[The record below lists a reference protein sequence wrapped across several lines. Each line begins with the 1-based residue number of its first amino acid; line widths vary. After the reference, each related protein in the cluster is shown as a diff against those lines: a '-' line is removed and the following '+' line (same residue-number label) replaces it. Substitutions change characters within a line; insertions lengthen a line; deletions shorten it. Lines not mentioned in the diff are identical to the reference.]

1 MIDSSLFSVVLFR
14 IIKDIHTTTTTL
26 VAVAVFFFFF
36 LLLYRVSIRWIKRIY
51 QSKTA
56 LELSTVEVSWV
67 ALAQPKPSHTQNAI
81 SASSLYH
88 DTQQYFCSCVKFCIF
103 CRFCSSPRFEFVQFY
118 EFLYIHIYIYCFIA
132 CFFALG
138 ADRYGREWIE
148 CVLCCVLVLV
158 RYRERMRDWDGRLTK
173 ANAAPRKKWFVT
185 KNKKNNKKNKV

>member
-67 ALAQPKPSHTQNAI
+67 ALAQPKSSHTQNAI

-118 EFLYIHIYIYCFIA
+118 EFLYIHIYILFYRLLFCSRCWPLWA
-132 CFFALG
+132 RVNRMCV
-138 ADRYGREWIE
+138 
-148 CVLCCVLVLV
+148 VLCVGVGEIQ
-158 RYRERMRDWDGRLTK
+158 RENERLRWPPHQSK
-173 ANAAPRKKWFVT
+173 CSAQEKMIC
-185 KNKKNNKKNKV
+185 NKKQKKQQKK